1 MSKVV
6 VREKP
11 DDIRWEEL
19 ADLQHRA
26 HERNIANGVQ
36 MKIASCTAEEL
47 RKETSDGITLVA
59 QDVSGRLVG
68 MISICNRTVNR
79 WWHHGNGA
87 YLCCL
92 AVAPDC
98 QNRGVYKALNKRV
111 VDIINE
117 QGISVAFLN
126 THIHNKIARQAYEK
140 EGFRLV
146 RFSPGGG
153 PSYYSVEYAKWY
165 DGRGKNKYLCKLM
178 FLASELLVRILFKPG
193 RVRRF

>member
-1 MSKVV
+1 MRDIV

-11 DDIRWEEL
+11 DEISWEEL
-19 ADLQHRA
+19 ANLQHRA
-26 HERNIANGVQ
+26 HERNIANGVK
-36 MKIASCTAEEL
+36 MKIASCTAAEL
-47 RKETSDGITLVA
+47 CNDVSDGITLVA

-68 MISICNRTVNR
+68 MASICTRTVNR
-79 WWHHGNGA
+79 WWHHGKGA
-87 YLCCL
+87 YLCCM
-92 AVAPDC
+92 AVAPEY
-98 QNRGVYKALNKRV
+98 QNRGVYKALNKRMGEM
-111 VDIINE
+111 ITN

-126 THIHNKIARQAYEK
+126 THVNNKIARHAYEK

-153 PSYYSVEYAKWY
+153 PGYYSVEYAKWY
-165 DGRGKNKYLCKLM
+165 DGRSKNKYLCKLM

>member
-1 MSKVV
+1 MSEIV

-11 DDIRWEEL
+11 DEIGWEQL
-19 ADLQHRA
+19 ADLQRKA
-26 HERNIANGVQ
+26 HERNIANGVK

-47 RKETSDGITLVA
+47 RNEVSDGVTLVA
-59 QDVSGRLVG
+59 QDVSGRLMG
-68 MISICNRTVNR
+68 MVSICTRTVNR

-87 YLCCL
+87 YLSCI
-92 AVAPDC
+92 AVAPDY
-98 QNRGVYKALNKRV
+98 QKRGVFNALNKRT
-111 VDIINE
+111 DEIITE

-126 THIHNKIARQAYEK
+126 THIDNKIARQAYEK
-140 EGFRLV
+140 YGFQLV

-153 PSYYSVEYAKWY
+153 PGYYSVEYAKWY

-178 FLASELLVRILFKPG
+178 FLVSELIVWILFKPG

>member
-1 MSKVV
+1 MNDIV

-11 DDIRWEEL
+11 DEISWEEL
-19 ADLQHRA
+19 ANLQHRA

-47 RKETSDGITLVA
+47 HNEVSDGITLVA
-59 QDVSGRLVG
+59 QDVSGRLMG
-68 MISICNRTVNR
+68 MASICPLTVNR
-79 WWHHGNGA
+79 WCHHGNAA
-87 YLCCL
+87 YLCCM

-98 QNRGVYKALNKRV
+98 QHRGVFNSLSKRM
-111 VDIINE
+111 DEMITE

-126 THIHNKIARQAYEK
+126 THIDNRIARQAYEK
-140 EGFRLV
+140 NGFRLV

-153 PSYYSVEYAKWY
+153 PGYYSVEYAKWY